1 MPTGYEALNPLKI
14 AGDEILGEV
23 SSILNLPD
31 FLNLEADYQAKKYER
46 AINTLIELL
55 QKEFVDG
62 YTDGWHYSEHYK
74 VLKGW
79 RHTLKLMKD
88 YRERRK
94 EPLPSDRVTVTDFS
108 RGECSACTGT
118 AEPQLNVKGQD
129 GVFCVECA
137 RNVTNE
143 EGKVE

>member
-1 MPTGYEALNPLKI
+1 MPTGYEAFNSLKI
-14 AGDEILGEV
+14 IRNEILEEV
-23 SSILNLPD
+23 NSILNLPN

-79 RHTLKLMKD
+79 HRTLELMKKQ
-88 YRERRK
+88 RERYE
-94 EPLPSDRVTVTDFS
+94 EPLPSDRVTVADFS